1 MSQVLPD
8 GAPLSLPAPHDA
20 PARTG
25 LRNPLGWRRT
35 LALAILLA
43 AVAAV
48 AYLDR
53 VVAGGTFDLTLLYF
67 SIVLTA
73 GLLLPRAVALPIAAA
88 VGVVAAGINLTGGLP
103 AYVNAGARLLVYVY
117 ATILTSTWE
126 QERRRLKRIS
136 LVDELTGLYNL
147 RALRDQ
153 LPIWLGPAARA
164 GRPMAVLMLDLDGF
178 KAVNDSL
185 GHQAGNEILRR
196 AADVLRVCV
205 RVGDPVYRFGGD
217 EFVILLADT
226 GGEGAEVV
234 ARRVQQAL
242 HQLHPTFADE
252 PMAVSFSVGVAVY
265 PADGETPE
273 TLLARAD
280 DALYRAKSKGDGAI
294 VHWHTSEITG
304 EAA

>member
-1 MSQVLPD
+1 M
-8 GAPLSLPAPHDA
+8 A
-20 PARTG
+20 
-25 LRNPLGWRRT
+25 LG
-35 LALAILLA
+35 ILLA

-48 AYLDR
+48 AYLNR
-53 VVAGGTFDLTLLYF
+53 AVAGTFDLTLLYF

-88 VGVVAAGINLTGGLP
+88 VGVVDAGINVTGGLP
-103 AYVNAGARLLVYVY
+103 TYVNAGAQLLVYLY
-117 ATILTSTWE
+117 AAILTSTWE

-164 GRPMAVLMLDLDGF
+164 GRSMAVLMLDLDGF
-178 KAVNDSL
+178 KAVNDRL

-226 GGEGAEVV
+226 AGDGAEVV

-242 HQLHPTFADE
+242 HQLYPAFAGE
-252 PMAVSFSVGVAVY
+252 PLAVSFSVGVAVY
-265 PADGETPE
+265 PADGENPE
-273 TLLARAD
+273 KLVERAD
-280 DALYRAKSKGDGAI
+280 EALYRAKGKGDGAI
-294 VHWHTSEITG
+294 VHWQKAEPTSE
-304 EAA
+304 AA

>member
-1 MSQVLPD
+1 MPEHLLDRELS
-8 GAPLSLPAPHDA
+8 SLPAPHQASDQKGW
-20 PARTG
+20 T
-25 LRNPLGWRRT
+25 NPLGWRRT
-35 LALAILLA
+35 LAMAVLLA
-43 AVAAV
+43 AVGAV
-48 AYLDR
+48 AYLAKA
-53 VVAGGTFDLTLLYF
+53 VAGTFDLTLLYF

-88 VGVVAAGINLTGGLP
+88 VGVVDAGINLTGGLP
-103 AYVNAGARLLVYVY
+103 EYVNAGARLLVYVY

-153 LPIWLGPAARA
+153 LPIWLGPAVRA
-164 GRPMAVLMLDLDGF
+164 GRSMAVLMLDLDGF
-178 KAVNDSL
+178 KAVNDRL

-205 RVGDPVYRFGGD
+205 RIGDPVYRFGGD

-226 GGEGAEVV
+226 GSDGAEVV

-265 PADGETPE
+265 PGDGETPE

-280 DALYRAKSKGDGAI
+280 EALYRAKGKGDGAI
-294 VHWHTSEITG
+294 VHWDSAS
-304 EAA
+304 AAA